1 MKNDGL
7 TIIEVMIAM
16 MLFGI
21 VLATFTT
28 AVTSNFSLTQRV
40 SQDVQA
46 TRVLNYFV
54 RQVAAGQPTLLAVAD
69 APLTW
74 DYNSLAAAFPT
85 LTDADAYKNLNDYSL
100 AITNSG
106 PIALGGATAVNYTIQ
121 VCFTQST
128 ERCLSADTVSG
139 APLPAAGTR
148 PPLPGIN

>member
-1 MKNDGL
+1 MKKDGL

-16 MLFGI
+16 VLFGI

-40 SQDVQA
+40 GQDVQA

-54 RQVAAGQPTLLAVAD
+54 RQVAAGQTDLLAIAGT
-69 APLTW
+69 PLVQG
-74 DYNSLAAAFPT
+74 YNSLADAFPT
-85 LTDADAYKNLNDYSL
+85 LTDNDAYKDLDDYRL
-100 AITNSG
+100 TITNSG
-106 PIALGGATAVNYTIQ
+106 PVVLGGARSVNYTIQ

-128 ERCLSADTVSG
+128 ERCLNANTLSI
-139 APLPAAGTR
+139 APLPAPGTP

>member
-1 MKNDGL
+1 MKKDGL

-16 MLFGI
+16 VLFGI

-40 SQDVQA
+40 GQDVQA

-54 RQVAAGQPTLLAVAD
+54 RQVAAGQANLLAVAGT
-69 APLTW
+69 PLTW
-74 DYNSLAAAFPT
+74 GYNSLAAAFPT
-85 LTDADAYKNLNDYSL
+85 LTDTDAYKDLDDYRL
-100 AITNSG
+100 TITNSG
-106 PIALGGATAVNYTIQ
+106 PIALSGATAVNYTIQ

-128 ERCLSADTVSG
+128 ERCLSAETVSG
-139 APLPAAGTR
+139 SPLPAAGTR